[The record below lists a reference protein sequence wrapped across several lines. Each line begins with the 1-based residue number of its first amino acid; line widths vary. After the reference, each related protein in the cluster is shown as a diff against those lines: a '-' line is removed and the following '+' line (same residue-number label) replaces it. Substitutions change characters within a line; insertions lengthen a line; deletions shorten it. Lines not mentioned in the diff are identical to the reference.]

1 MGVKLIVMSESF
13 WQRVY
18 DGFGAWLC
26 IDTDVVALETPHERL
41 RHALR
46 SRALRRRSPRPQPD
60 VAGERLRFSDR
71 AVWTFVGEPFGGC
84 EQAVGPPKAMLDDG
98 HREIAHVFAP
108 DAYGFQG
115 RAAVVFAR
123 LGGKFAARNGVV
135 KGCGLRSD
143 FAFYALLADCPN

>member
-1 MGVKLIVMSESF
+1 MGVKLIVMSEPF

-18 DGFGAWLC
+18 DGFGIWLC
-26 IDTDVVALETPHERL
+26 IDTDVVALEIPHERL

-84 EQAVGPPKAMLDDG
+84 EQAVDPPKAILDDG

-108 DAYGFQG
+108 DAYGG
-115 RAAVVFAR
+115 RDMAHGFTIAAVESKRDANLFGIV
-123 LGGKFAARNGVV
+123 AAD
-135 KGCGLRSD
+135 L
-143 FAFYALLADCPN
+143 